1 MIDNSD
7 GVGPDDDL
15 YGAYNEDDGD
25 GDGDEQDQVFPP
37 QLDGEDFDE
46 ESSSTPKQR
55 CKMSPS
61 SSGYVT
67 KKIIQQGD
75 KCFMTPK

>member
-15 YGAYNEDDGD
+15 YGDYNEDDGD
-25 GDGDEQDQVFPP
+25 GGGDEQDQVFPS

-46 ESSSTPKQR
+46 ET
-55 CKMSPS
+55 KMQNKSPS
-61 SSGYVT
+61 SSGNVT
-67 KKIIQQGD
+67 KKKIQQGD
-75 KCFMTPK
+75 KCFIG